1 MCNILRE
8 CRIFALEIKVYDME
22 EKKKSQSYKQRT
34 TLSNDTK
41 LMISVG
47 VILSSWRDSQQ
58 WNENGD
64 GKPLTIGAVAK
75 VLNERY
81 EKVYR
86 IENGGG
92 TPATLIKYLC
102 FIKQRDPSFDFF
114 KKLRDSMGESFPK
127 Y

>member
-1 MCNILRE
+1 
-8 CRIFALEIKVYDME
+8 ME

-34 TLSNDTK
+34 KLSDDTR

-47 VILSSWRDSQQ
+47 TILRSWRENQQ

-64 GKPLTIGAVAK
+64 GKPLTTGAVAK
-75 VLNERY
+75 AIGERF

-86 IENGGG
+86 IEDGGG

-102 FIKQRDPSFDFF
+102 FIKQRDPSFDFMER
-114 KKLRDSMGESFPK
+114 LHDLMGNDFPK
-127 Y
+127 F